1 MVAAGTPIRLI
12 HENGDFTELDA
23 TSITLETIRKAGSSS
38 IPFGGGGRY
47 NLDLNLQNAEIMI
60 DGIFVDDNIET
71 AGIGASAKI
80 NCMINNSVSNFA
92 FTVSSVWVKTNDLNN
107 LLGSVVSSFDSDEII
122 ASNRC
127 LITLKDASGNPKY
140 IPLVR
145 VADNASGTFATV
157 ATTDDDTN
165 ITDLGTKK
173 FIKIITNVSGNNAVR
188 GASLAIAIQAFI
200 NAEYSSSFTTE
211 LLDETRFGET
221 RQNVIVKITQ
231 VLGGQ
236 IGNNNTPIFTPR
248 TGTTTSTKKP
258 QMTIFRG
265 GVNSIKKSAGD
276 KVQDLYGI
284 INNSRRTGGLRGNK
298 DFSIRNFRMYKMNGE
313 NDGFVRPTDNSG
325 DYIVGIQIPF
335 NSMVNVGNETYV
347 ARNFHMPTGRNKS
360 PENKGATAAMAVGTE
375 FSETDKST
383 GIQGFVKKLS
393 IDYDAGETVYRFK
406 MVFLPVDW
414 MF

>member
-80 NCMINNSVSNFA
+80 NCVISKSISNVVFA
-92 FTVSSVWVKTNDLNN
+92 VSSVWVKTNDLNN
-107 LLGSVVSSFDSDEII
+107 MLGDVVTSFDSDEII

-127 LITLKDASGNPKY
+127 LITLKDASGNSKY

-145 VADNASGTFATV
+145 VADNTSGTFATV
-157 ATTDDDTN
+157 ATTDDNTN

-173 FIKIITNVSGNNAVR
+173 FIKIITNVSGNNTVR
-188 GASLAIAIQAFI
+188 GASLATAIKTFI
-200 NAEYSSSFTTE
+200 DAEYSSSFTTE

-231 VLGGQ
+231 VVGGQ
-236 IGNNNTPIFTPR
+236 NGNNNTPIFTPR

-258 QMTIFRG
+258 QMTVFRG

-298 DFSIRNFRMYKMNGE
+298 DLFLKPTLYRRNGE
-313 NDGFVRPTDNSG
+313 NDGFRRPTDNSG

-360 PENKGATAAMAVGTE
+360 PEDKGATAAMAVGTE

>member
-60 DGIFVDDNIET
+60 DGVFVDDNNGT
-71 AGIGASAKI
+71 VGIGASAKI
-80 NCMINNSVSNFA
+80 NCVFSHSHSNRGFE
-92 FTVSSVWVKTNDLNN
+92 VPNVWIGSTNLNN

-127 LITLKDASGNPKY
+127 LITLKDASGNSKY
-140 IPLVR
+140 IVLVR
-145 VADNASGTFATV
+145 VADDASGTFATV

-165 ITDLGTKK
+165 ITNLGTKK
-173 FIKIITNVSGNNAVR
+173 FIKIITNVSGGNTTRA
-188 GASLAIAIQAFI
+188 ASLATAIKTLVD
-200 NAEYSSSFTTE
+200 AEYSSSFSTS
-211 LLDETRFGET
+211 LLNETRFGT
-221 RQNVIVKITQ
+221 TITNGIVKITQ
-231 VLGGQ
+231 ATVGKS
-236 IGNNNTPIFTPR
+236 GNNNTPTFTTR
-248 TGTTTSTKKP
+248 TGTISSTKKP
-258 QMTIFRG
+258 QMTVFRG
-265 GVNSIKKSAGD
+265 GIDAEKKSAGD

-298 DFSIRNFRMYKMNGE
+298 DFFLKPTLYRRNGE
-313 NDGFVRPTDNSG
+313 NDGFIRPTDNSG

-335 NSMVNVGNETYV
+335 NSMINVGNETYV

-360 PENKGATAAMAVGTE
+360 PEDKGATAAMAVGTE

-393 IDYDAGETVYRFK
+393 IDYDAGETVYTFK
-406 MVFLPVDW
+406 MIFLPVDW

>member
-38 IPFGGGGRY
+38 IPFGGGGRW
-47 NLDLNLQNAEIMI
+47 NFDLNLQNAEIMI
-60 DGIFVDDNIET
+60 DGIFVDDNIGT
-71 AGIGASAKI
+71 VGIGASAKI
-80 NCMINNSVSNFA
+80 NCVISKSVSNVVFA
-92 FTVSSVWVKTNDLNN
+92 VSSVWVKTNDLNN
-107 LLGSVVSSFDSDEII
+107 MLGDVVTSFDSDEIT

-127 LITLKDASGNPKY
+127 LITLKDASGNSKY

-165 ITDLGTKK
+165 ITNLGTKK
-173 FIKIITNVSGNNAVR
+173 FIKIITNVSGNNTVR

-231 VLGGQ
+231 VVGGQ
-236 IGNNNTPIFTPR
+236 NGNNNTPIFTPR

-258 QMTIFRG
+258 QMTVFRG
-265 GVNSIKKSAGD
+265 GINSIKKSAGD

-284 INNSRRTGGLRGNK
+284 INNSRRTGGLRGNT
-298 DFSIRNFRMYKMNGE
+298 DFFLKPTLYRRNGE
-313 NDGFVRPTDNSG
+313 NDGFIRPTKNSG

-347 ARNFHMPTGRNKS
+347 ARNFHMPTGRNKP
-360 PENKGATAAMAVGTE
+360 PENKGATAAMVVGTE

-393 IDYDAGETVYRFK
+393 IDYDAGETVYTFK

>member
-60 DGIFVDDNIET
+60 DGIFVDDNIGT

-80 NCMINNSVSNFA
+80 NCVFSHSHSNRGFEIA
-92 FTVSSVWVKTNDLNN
+92 NVWIGSTNLNN

-127 LITLKDASGNPKY
+127 LITLKDASGNSKY

-145 VADNASGTFATV
+145 VADNTSGTFATV
-157 ATTDDDTN
+157 ATTDDNTN

-173 FIKIITNVSGNNAVR
+173 FIKIITNVSGNNTVR
-188 GASLAIAIQAFI
+188 GASLATAIKTFI
-200 NAEYSSSFTTE
+200 DAEYSSSFTTE

-231 VLGGQ
+231 VVGGQ
-236 IGNNNTPIFTPR
+236 NGNNNTPIFTPR

-258 QMTIFRG
+258 QMTVFRG

-298 DFSIRNFRMYKMNGE
+298 DLFLKPTLYRRNGE
-313 NDGFVRPTDNSG
+313 NDGFRRPTDNSG

-360 PENKGATAAMAVGTE
+360 PEDKGATAAMAVGTE